1 MATRLN
7 PSNFGYQNFYS
18 STLTGDITSG
28 TLTIGLATVPT
39 PTSGILIIEPDSTS
53 NREVIVYTSKGAS
66 TITCPSDG
74 RGYSGTTPAAHLTGS
89 TVFMVPV
96 DKWFTALASG
106 ELSTDPLRTEIFFD
120 HINSGMVWSG
130 DAYASTRNASMTS
143 GVVYIN
149 GRRLT
154 AAAVSA
160 RSFTA
165 SKDTYID
172 ASDNGDGT
180 ALLTYTEVANNAA
193 SPALAANNVRIGIIV
208 TGASNIAAVGSVNQ
222 GQEDKILPIASS
234 TPYAV
239 TDSLGNLICP
249 RDPLRKVLGLRQLRS
264 VFSTDTAGA
273 LAAITGLSAPI
284 IVPAGRKIKCTL
296 TVPNGKANN
305 VAGDVVISIHEGA
318 VSGATQLTF
327 GSSETPVANEGT
339 PMIAS
344 VTYTPSS
351 SSITISTGIKTTW
364 VGTLYSAALG
374 SVASSVTQ
382 LLIELV

>member
-89 TVFMVPV
+89 TVIMAPV

-208 TGASNIAAVGSVNQ
+208 TGASNIAAAGSVNQ
-222 GQEDKILPIASS
+222 GQEDKVLPIASS
-234 TPYAV
+234 SPYAV

-249 RDPLRKVLGLRQLRS
+249 RDPFRKVLGYRRIMATQTIS
-264 VFSTDTAGA
+264 VTATTD
-273 LAAITGLSAPI
+273 LTGLSAPF
-284 IVPAGRKIKCTL
+284 IVPDGRKVNVTAYIPYASTGATNNAVSLRIQEGATL
-296 TVPNGKANN
+296 LCANRNN
-305 VAGDVVISIHEGA
+305 VDLGKTIGPIEVDSVITPTAGLHTYKLTIAQDVAAGVDYLMAS
-318 VSGATQLTF
+318 TF
-327 GSSETPVANEGT
+327 PGF
-339 PMIAS
+339 I
-344 VTYTPSS
+344 
-351 SSITISTGIKTTW
+351 
-364 VGTLYSAALG
+364 
-374 SVASSVTQ
+374 
-382 LLIELV
+382 LIELA

>member
-74 RGYSGTTPAAHLTGS
+74 RGFSGTTPAAHLTGS
-89 TVFMVPV
+89 TVIMAPV

-106 ELSTDPLRTEIFFD
+106 ELSTDPLRTELFFD
-120 HINSGMVWSG
+120 YVASGMVWSG

-143 GVVYIN
+143 GVMYIN

-154 AAAVSA
+154 ASVVSA

-180 ALLTYTEVANNAA
+180 VLLTYTEVANNAA
-193 SPALAANNVRIGIIV
+193 SPALAANSVRIGIIV
-208 TGASNIAAVGSVNQ
+208 TGASNIASAGSVNQ
-222 GQEDKILPIASS
+222 GQEDKVLPIASS
-234 TPYAV
+234 VAYSV
-239 TDSLGNLICP
+239 SDSLGNLICP
-249 RDPLRKVLGLRQLRS
+249 RDPNRKILGYAQS
-264 VFSTDTAGA
+264 STNQ
-273 LAAITGLSAPI
+273 TGISSLTDLTGMVNVVN
-284 IVPAGRKIKCTL
+284 VPSGRKIRIKGIVSNINST
-296 TVPNGKANN
+296 
-305 VAGDVVISIHEGA
+305 VAGDKAQLRIYE
-318 VSGATQLTF
+318 GATQLNGGNIVLSTL
-327 GSSETPVANEGT
+327 GT
-339 PMIAS
+339 V
-344 VTYTPSS
+344 VTVEQTLTPSAGVHTYKLALIRS
-351 SSITISTGIKTTW
+351 NGTGTVATNSDPNYL
-364 VGTLYSAALG
+364 TSL
-374 SVASSVTQ
+374 SV
-382 LLIELV
+382 ELA

>member
-39 PTSGILIIEPDSTS
+39 PSSGILVIEPDSTS

-74 RGYSGTTPAAHLTGS
+74 RGYSGSTAGAHLTGS
-89 TVFMVPV
+89 TVIMAPV

-106 ELSTDPLRTEIFFD
+106 ELSTDPLRTELFFD
-120 HINSGMVWSG
+120 YVASGMVWTG

-143 GVVYIN
+143 GVIYIN

-154 AAAVSA
+154 ASAVSA

-180 ALLTYTEVANNAA
+180 VLLTYNEVANNAA
-193 SPALAANNVRIGIIV
+193 SPALAANNVRVGIIV
-208 TGASNIAAVGSVNQ
+208 TGATNIAAAGSVNQ
-222 GQEDKILPIASS
+222 GQFDRVLPIVSGVAY
-234 TPYAV
+234 TF
-239 TDSLGNLICP
+239 TDSIGNIICP
-249 RDPLRKVLGLRQLRS
+249 RDPNRRVIGYRQITANFVSTTSILHQNVTGLLAPVIVPSSRKVKAHFKPGS
-264 VFSTDTAGA
+264 GVSSAGA
-273 LAAITGLSAPI
+273 
-284 IVPAGRKIKCTL
+284 V
-296 TVPNGKANN
+296 
-305 VAGDVVISIHEGA
+305 
-318 VSGATQLTF
+318 
-327 GSSETPVANEGT
+327 GSSIGT
-339 PMIAS
+339 GIYRGGIAGTGIS
-344 VTYTPSS
+344 LTAMLTTSGSGVTQVGDAHGVDEPSS
-351 SSITISTGIKTTW
+351 SSQSYGATTYGS
-364 VGTLYSAALG
+364 GTAAT
-374 SVASSVTQ
+374 SVVATATNPAYIIV
-382 LLIELV
+382 ELE

>member
-39 PTSGILIIEPDSTS
+39 PTSGVLIIEPDSTS

-89 TVFMVPV
+89 TVIMAPV

-106 ELSTDPLRTEIFFD
+106 ELSTDPLRTELYFD
-120 HINSGMVWSG
+120 YVASGMVWSG

-143 GVVYIN
+143 GVIYIN

-154 AAAVSA
+154 AATVSA

-193 SPALAANNVRIGIIV
+193 SPALAANNIRVAIIV
-208 TGASNIAAVGSVNQ
+208 TAAGSIANVGSINQ
-222 GQEDKILPIASS
+222 GEEAKILPIASS
-234 TPYAV
+234 VAYSV
-239 TDSLGNLICP
+239 TDSLGNLIAP
-249 RDPLRKVLGLRQLRS
+249 RDPNRKILGYRQIITDITTT
-264 VFSTDTAGA
+264 STSSTQA
-273 LAAITGLSAPI
+273 TGLSCPVI
-284 IVPAGRKIKCTL
+284 IPVGRKVQVTIHCRAMSNATAGRYT
-296 TVPNGKANN
+296 GF
-305 VAGDVVISIHEGA
+305 SIW
-318 VSGATQLTF
+318 
-327 GSSETPVANEGT
+327 EGT
-339 PMIAS
+339 VGSGTRLNEAVMYDSGGAGGTPATSIAIRTS
-344 VTYTPSS
+344 AGG
-351 SSITISTGIKTTW
+351 SITYNAGFQTFTSGTAQISSGGGVVPVFIR
-364 VGTLYSAALG
+364 V
-374 SVASSVTQ
+374 
-382 LLIELV
+382 ELV

>member
-28 TLTIGLATVPT
+28 ALTIGLATVPT

-89 TVFMVPV
+89 TVIMAPV

-208 TGASNIAAVGSVNQ
+208 TGASNIAAAGSVNQ
-222 GQEDKILPIASS
+222 GQEDKVLPIASS
-234 TPYAV
+234 SPYAV

-249 RDPLRKVLGLRQLRS
+249 RDPFRKVLGYRRIMATQTIS
-264 VFSTDTAGA
+264 VTAATD
-273 LAAITGLSAPI
+273 LTGLSAPF
-284 IVPAGRKIKCTL
+284 IVPDGRKVNVTAYIPYT
-296 TVPNGKANN
+296 TTGAANN
-305 VAGDVVISIHEGA
+305 AVSLRIQEGA
-318 VSGATQLTF
+318 TLLCANRNNVDLGKTIGPLEVDSVITPTAGLHTYKLTIAQD
-327 GSSETPVANEGT
+327 VAAGVDYL
-339 PMIAS
+339 MAS
-344 VTYTPSS
+344 TFPGFILV
-351 SSITISTGIKTTW
+351 
-364 VGTLYSAALG
+364 
-374 SVASSVTQ
+374 
-382 LLIELV
+382 ELA

>member
-7 PSNFGYQNFYS
+7 PTNFGYQNFYS
-18 STLTGDITSG
+18 TTLTGDITAG

-39 PTSGILIIEPDSTS
+39 PTSGVLIIEPDSTS
-53 NREVIVYTSKGAS
+53 SREVIVYTSKGAS

-89 TVFMVPV
+89 TVIMVPV

-143 GVVYIN
+143 GVVYID

-193 SPALAANNVRIGIIV
+193 SPALAANNVRIGIII
-208 TGASNIAAVGSVNQ
+208 TGASNIANVGSVNQ
-222 GQEDKILPIASS
+222 GQEDKVLPIVS
-234 TPYAV
+234 TNAYQT

-249 RDPLRKVLGLRQLRS
+249 RDPNRRVIGLRRTATSHAGIGAGGADVNGLSVIPVIVPGSDARKVKLTATVNLSCTAVAAVNFYLMEGATTHKAFQQLLPNTTNAFTYEIS
-264 VFSTDTAGA
+264 AEVT
-273 LAAITGLSAPI
+273 LSAGLHTFKTNYAAQGGTGGI
-284 IVPAGRKIKCTL
+284 FGGAG
-296 TVPNGKANN
+296 GYNN
-305 VAGDVVISIHEGA
+305 E
-318 VSGATQLTF
+318 LR
-327 GSSETPVANEGT
+327 
-339 PMIAS
+339 
-344 VTYTPSS
+344 
-351 SSITISTGIKTTW
+351 
-364 VGTLYSAALG
+364 
-374 SVASSVTQ
+374 
-382 LLIELV
+382 IELV